1 MILKRNMMLSIKYN
15 CDFCSSDAM
24 EFIYTPIN
32 TCRGM
37 EVYVCNACGL
47 LQSFA
52 TKEYESR
59 PPGSMS
65 ADADRSSF
73 RYTKDLVSGSY
84 LKVFNQHVDFK
95 SVEKI
100 LDVGS
105 NRGAFIR
112 WIEANHKGKKI
123 TAIEPHP
130 EIPSSYSSLPN
141 IDLHNC
147 RFENTQL
154 QNDYY
159 DFVFCVHTLEHASSA
174 KNMLLG
180 IKDSLKDGGAFFL
193 AVPNAIF
200 FNDIIEEIFIDPHT
214 YHFNYQLLKDF
225 VISLGF
231 SIEYAG
237 DSTGP
242 DIILLLKKTKGANLT
257 AAFRSID
264 VDFSSEVRANVKSYS
279 KNIINNRLDLKQ
291 SSEKLRVAA
300 TSKKVVVWGGGR
312 IFDALVTFGQL
323 NKNDIYLVIDKFLVA
338 YVSEI
343 SGYKLSPPHI
353 LNHEDINSIVVYIA
367 SRNYAD
373 EIMAEARAF
382 GVTNFIVFG
391 DKSKLG

>member
-1 MILKRNMMLSIKYN
+1 MLSIKYD
-15 CDFCSSDAM
+15 CDFCASDEM
-24 EFIYTPIN
+24 EFIYKPIN
-32 TCRGM
+32 TSRGM

-52 TKEYESR
+52 TIEYESR
-59 PPGSMS
+59 PPASMS

-84 LKVFNQHVDFK
+84 LKVFNQHVNFK
-95 SVEKI
+95 SIDKI

-112 WIEANHKGKKI
+112 WIEQDYKGKKI

-130 EIPSSYSSLPN
+130 EIPSYSSLPN
-141 IDLHNC
+141 VDFHNC

-154 QNDYY
+154 KKDYY
-159 DFVFCVHTLEHASSA
+159 DFAFCVHTLEHASSA

-180 IKDSLKDGGAFFL
+180 IKDALKFGGTFFL

-200 FNDIIEEIFIDPHT
+200 HSDIIEELFIDPHT

-225 VISLGF
+225 VVSLGF

-237 DSTGP
+237 DLTEP
-242 DIILLLKKTKGANLT
+242 DIILLLKKTKRDNSTFAL
-257 AAFRSID
+257 RPLD
-264 VDFSSEVRANVKSYS
+264 VNFPSEVRANVKSYS
-279 KNIINNRLDLKQ
+279 KNIINNRLDLKS

-300 TSKKVVVWGGGR
+300 KSKKVVVWGGGR
-312 IFDALVTFGQL
+312 IFDALVTFGEL

-338 YVSEI
+338 YASEI
-343 SGYKLSPPHI
+343 SGYKLSSPNA
-353 LNHEDINSIVVYIA
+353 LDNEDINSIVVYIA
-367 SRNYAD
+367 SRNYAE
-373 EIMAEARAF
+373 EIMTEARAY
-382 GVTNFIVFG
+382 GITDFIVFG
-391 DKSKLG
+391 DKSNLG